1 MCINQP
7 LIRLHN
13 SSLLLLQ
20 HDQNSN
26 VERICILRHDLQMEN
41 GHSHGRTTTN
51 FYPWPVSHPYQ
62 SIIVIVCHCASPKQQ
77 PRHHHFS
84 MCRSWQY
91 SCSKPHGHMLQPRPH
106 PRPRTWQ
113 ISVCPTTWVSLAKW
127 SGAQGEAFV
136 AFVAFVVPS
145 CHHVPSLPSSHDSRP
160 KAGASWPRCQNVMA
174 QWPKRGNSLSKRSGD
189 VHFGPKHTVQ
199 VQVLKGST
207 TGQY

>member
-1 MCINQP
+1 MTRTPTFNESANLAIPSTSFNM
-7 LIRLHN
+7 
-13 SSLLLLQ
+13 
-20 HDQNSN
+20 
-26 VERICILRHDLQMEN
+26 ICKWKTAWAW
-41 GHSHGRTTTN
+41 RTTTN

-106 PRPRTWQ
+106 PRTWQ

-127 SGAQGEAFV
+127 SGAQ
-136 AFVAFVVPS
+136 P
-145 CHHVPSLPSSHDSRP
+145 SRP
-160 KAGASWPRCQNVMA
+160 IPPIIPWFTTQSWSFMAEMSKCHGPMA
-174 QWPKRGNSLSKRSGD
+174 QTGKFTVSKRSGD
-189 VHFGPKHTVQ
+189 VHFGPKRT